1 MQLLLPFLAIGCEHM
16 PGCRHV
22 FSTYGQK
29 GQQQLHEDTKCAY
42 QTNSLRQQA
51 FKVLYV
57 ACAAAVTSCACRSEM
72 VCTDSI
78 HVSTTIN
85 ACVATQHA
93 LWTACDHVTAEI

>member
-16 PGCRHV
+16 PGCRRV

-51 FKVLYV
+51 FKILYV
-57 ACAAAVTSCACRSEM
+57 ACAAAVLAVLRWYARALL
-72 VCTDSI
+72 

-93 LWTACDHVTAEI
+93 LLTACDHVTAEL